1 MKKVFWTSLVWI
13 VLFGSFLLYMKW
25 FNQPLAIGMA
35 DFLIKWEE
43 NTITEKVDLNE
54 SLVNEVETEMMSVEV
69 TGVLLNMDKEPEIT
83 SSQYLID
90 KNWMK
95 LFDQLDRIELIANNK
110 TEDVKAVNEE
120 AKPSEEM
127 FDEFKTWYEKNKK

>member
-35 DFLIKWEE
+35 DFLIKWEG
-43 NTITEKVDLNE
+43 NTITEEVDLNE

-90 KNWMK
+90 KNWTQ
-95 LFDQLDRIELIANNK
+95 LFEQLDRIELVASNKEEVKVVNNEIK
-110 TEDVKAVNEE
+110 Q
-120 AKPSEEM
+120 SEEEI